1 MGIGQSY
8 ESYEKEL
15 LDREVTKGFEDLEE
29 AINNLNDAAN
39 NLLDKKGILGKDKLH
54 MALDILRE
62 FENMNES
69 EPEWDLDDT
78 DYREREQEADDYVL
92 DSWGF

>member
-8 ESYEKEL
+8 GAYEKEL

-29 AINNLNDAAN
+29 AINKLNDAVN
-39 NLLDKKGILGKDKLH
+39 NLWDKNDIIGKDKLE
-54 MALDILRE
+54 MALELARE
-62 FENMNES
+62 FERMNER

-78 DYREREQEADDYVL
+78 DYREREQEASDYVL